1 MDATWGVGVLATWG
15 AETATWGAAEPPTPS
30 GGSSGGN
37 DMGYIGPAPGAPTID
52 PEDDDDAAIL
62 VVLLRRTLRL

>member
-1 MDATWGVGVLATWG
+1 MDATWGVGIPATWG
-15 AETATWGAAEPPTPS
+15 AETATWGASEPPIPS

-37 DMGYIGPAPGAPTID
+37 ALGYIGPMPGTPPTD
-52 PEDDDDAAIL
+52 TEDDDAAVL